1 MLAEHTFR
9 VVLVSKGLGVGIGE
23 STTAEKTVIYK
34 GAKLVVKP

>member
-9 VVLVSKGLGVGIGE
+9 VVLVSKDHGVGIGA
-23 STTAEKTVIYK
+23 SASAEKTVVYK